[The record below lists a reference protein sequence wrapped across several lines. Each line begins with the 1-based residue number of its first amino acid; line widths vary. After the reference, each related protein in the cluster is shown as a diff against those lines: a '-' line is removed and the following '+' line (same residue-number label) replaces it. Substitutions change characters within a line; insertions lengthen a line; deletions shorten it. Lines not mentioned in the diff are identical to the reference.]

1 MSIKRLIKSDKKERK
16 IPVLVMLTTDE
27 INYLDANINKKDLV
41 KKSRS
46 SFLRHLIRKDMK
58 KTKK

>member
-27 INYLDANINKKDLV
+27 INYLDSNINKKDLV

-46 SFLRHLIRKDMK
+46 AYLRFLIRQDMK
-58 KTKK
+58 KNKK